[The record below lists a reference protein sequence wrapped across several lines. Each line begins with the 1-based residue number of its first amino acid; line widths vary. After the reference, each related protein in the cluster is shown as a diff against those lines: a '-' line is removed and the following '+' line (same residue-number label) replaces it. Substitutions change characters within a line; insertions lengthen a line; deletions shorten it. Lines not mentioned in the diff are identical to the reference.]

1 MDKQTKRVID
11 YVRLY
16 ANEHG
21 EPFDREP
28 ETAIVDF
35 VTDLRHLAAWVGAD
49 WDRIER
55 YSEIHQHRETRHAIH
70 RTEDGQAQVG
80 FVYDVDEDD
89 PDLWVKAQK
98 EDQVV

>member
-1 MDKQTKRVID
+1 MNKQTKRVID

-55 YSEIHQHRETRHAIH
+55 YSEIHHG
-70 RTEDGQAQVG
+70 TEDG
-80 FVYDVDEDD
+80 DD